1 MGSQNQRNGSRSVG
15 HFISDDRLKSLG
27 HQLLCALFAA
37 YDFPILYR
45 EQFLHHEP
53 DPLDDFRA
61 LEDSEFSERLV
72 MLSALA
78 RADDDERQTL
88 SAVGCALPD
97 GVGTLEGNGA
107 TKPLTPREACNK
119 IIHAKTIAYELEW
132 SDKHPIWNRFFEKQS
147 VDVRGRYK
155 NPKIKV
161 TGTTQGGSEWKA
173 EINAINFLLSVSIDY
188 GKWNL
193 A

>member
-1 MGSQNQRNGSRSVG
+1 VG
-15 HFISDDRLKSLG
+15 HFISEDRLKRLG
-27 HQLLCALFAA
+27 HQLLCALFAT
-37 YDFPILYR
+37 YDFPDLYR
-45 EQFLHHEP
+45 EVFPHHDP
-53 DPLDDFRA
+53 DPMDDFRA

-88 SAVGCALPD
+88 SSVERVLPD
-97 GVGTLEGNGA
+97 GVGILEENGA

-119 IIHAKTIAYELEW
+119 IIHAKTISYELDW
-132 SDKHPIWNRFFEKQS
+132 SDKHPIWNRFYEKQS
-147 VDVRGRYK
+147 IQVQRKFK
-155 NPKIKV
+155 NPRIKV
-161 TGTTQGGSEWKA
+161 TGTTQGGREWKA
-173 EINAINFLLSVSIDY
+173 DINAINFLLSVSIDY